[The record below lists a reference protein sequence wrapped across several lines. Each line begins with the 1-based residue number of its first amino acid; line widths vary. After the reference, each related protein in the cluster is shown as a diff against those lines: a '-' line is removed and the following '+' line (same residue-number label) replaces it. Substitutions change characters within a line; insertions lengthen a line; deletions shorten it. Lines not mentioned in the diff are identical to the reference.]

1 MKYAILS
8 VSLLIGF
15 SLSAQDKK
23 LTGPAYKNAHPAV
36 KYDSKNEL
44 VIAEKPAQLTGPA
57 FKNQKPW
64 QKKNDATKKVVFF
77 KRKQLQGPKAKNAK
91 PWDN

>member
-8 VSLLIGF
+8 ISFLIGSF
-15 SLSAQDKK
+15 AFAQDKK
-23 LTGPAYKNAHPAV
+23 LTGPAYKNAHPSV
-36 KYDSKNEL
+36 KYDSNNT
-44 VIAEKPAQLTGPA
+44 VVVAEKPSPLTGPA

-64 QKKNDATKKVVFF
+64 DKKNVTTKKVSFI
-77 KRKQLQGPKAKNAK
+77 KKKPLKGPKAKNAK